1 MRARWI
7 LLAAAL
13 VAATV
18 AGSAQS
24 QGGLAGGGFVPGVNP
39 NSPVKV
45 LPVRGN
51 VYLLTGAGANITV
64 SIGLDGVLMV
74 DTGSAA
80 MTDQV
85 LEAIRSVQ
93 RFVEAK
99 NAATALPVLFGAET
113 RSSIVETRHL
123 DAPPKPIRYIVL
135 TSAAEDHN
143 GGNVKLR
150 DAGGTYSG
158 GNVAGQLGDISTYG
172 AKIVGHENVQS
183 RLLSP
188 PAGRTAM
195 PDRGVPTD
203 TYYGAMMKMDA
214 FFNGEGVVLYHQPAA
229 YSNGDSVVYF
239 RGSDVI
245 STGNVYL
252 TTTYPM
258 IDTATGGTINGV
270 IDALNNIMDLSVAE
284 FRTEGGT
291 LIIPGHGRIS
301 DLADVTYY
309 RDMVTVLRDRM
320 RDMIKRGMTPAQI
333 KAAKPTAD
341 YDGRFG
347 STTGPWTT
355 DMFIDA
361 MYQTLP
367 KPAAAP
373 ATPARRPARQGG
385 TE

>member
-1 MRARWI
+1 MRAKWA
-7 LLAAAL
+7 LLAAAI
-13 VAATV
+13 AAVTV
-18 AGSAQS
+18 AGSAQT

-39 NSPVKV
+39 NGPVKV

-51 VYLLTGAGANITV
+51 VYMLTGAGANITASV
-64 SIGLDGVLMV
+64 GLDGVLMV

-85 LEAIRSVQ
+85 LEAIKGVQ
-93 RFVEAK
+93 RFVEARI
-99 NAATALPVLFGAET
+99 AASTPAMQFGAET
-113 RSSIVETRHL
+113 RSSIVETRHM

-135 TSAAEDHN
+135 TSAAAAN
-143 GGNVKLR
+143 TGGNVKVR
-150 DAGGTYSG
+150 DAGGTFSG
-158 GNVAGQLGDISTYG
+158 GNVAGQLGDIATYG
-172 AKIVGHENVQS
+172 AKIVAHENVQS

-203 TYYGAMMKMDA
+203 TYYGSLMKMDA

-229 YSNGDSVVYF
+229 YSDGDSVVYF

-245 STGNVYL
+245 SAGNVYL

-258 IDTATGGTINGV
+258 IDTATGGTVNGV
-270 IDALNNIMDLSVAE
+270 IAALNNIMDLSVAE

-291 LIIPGHGRIS
+291 LIIPGQGRIS

-309 RDMVTVLRDRM
+309 RDMVTVLRDRVQ
-320 RDMIKRGMTPAQI
+320 DMIKRGLTLAQV
-333 KAAKPTAD
+333 KAARPTAD
-341 YDGRFG
+341 YEARFG

-355 DMFIDA
+355 DMFIEA
-361 MYQTLP
+361 VYQTLP
-367 KPAAAP
+367 KPAAP